1 METKRLALP
10 AWEQEYN
17 RSILSSLICSCCSA
31 GLALILTGSVLVAL
45 FRKTPTVT
53 DFAMG
58 GVAVL
63 VLGTVL
69 VAIGITVGVLA
80 FCARQK
86 FPKTSSAAKAE
97 VTPDPL
103 RLVPVYTYNTEAT
116 SNNNNHI
123 RSQLMLLPG
132 SLDPIEVTYS
142 VT

>member
-1 METKRLALP
+1 METKRLVPP

-17 RSILSSLICSCCSA
+17 KSLLSSLICSCCSA

-45 FRKTPTVT
+45 FRKKPTAT

-69 VAIGITVGVLA
+69 VAIGIIVGVLS

-97 VTPDPL
+97 VAPDPL
-103 RLVPVYTYNTEAT
+103 CLVPVYTYNTEAT
-116 SNNNNHI
+116 TTNNRHL

-132 SLDPIEVTYS
+132 SLDPIEVVYS